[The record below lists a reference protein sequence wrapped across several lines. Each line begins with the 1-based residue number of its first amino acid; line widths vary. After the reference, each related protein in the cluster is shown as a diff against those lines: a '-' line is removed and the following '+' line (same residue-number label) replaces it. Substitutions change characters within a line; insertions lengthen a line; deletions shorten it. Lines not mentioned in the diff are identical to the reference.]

1 MSESKIQSFK
11 DLNSWKESHK
21 LVLLIY
27 RLSKN
32 FPVDEKFGLTSQL
45 RRCAVSISSNIAEGF
60 GRNTAKDK
68 MQFYGI
74 AKGSILELENQLIIA
89 KDLGYLKNEEFLL
102 VENQVIIAG
111 RLITGL
117 MRTALN
123 R

>member
-11 DLNSWKESHK
+11 DLNSWKEAHK
-21 LVLLIY
+21 LVLMIY
-27 RLSKN
+27 EVSRN
-32 FPVDEKFGLTSQL
+32 FPDDEKFGLISQI
-45 RRCAVSISSNIAEGF
+45 RRCAVSVSSNIAEGF

-68 MQFYGI
+68 LQFYGI
-74 AKGSILELENQLIIA
+74 ARGSILELENQLIIA
-89 KDLGYLKNEEFLL
+89 RDLSYVKNTDFSLI
-102 VENQVIIAG
+102 ENQVFVTS